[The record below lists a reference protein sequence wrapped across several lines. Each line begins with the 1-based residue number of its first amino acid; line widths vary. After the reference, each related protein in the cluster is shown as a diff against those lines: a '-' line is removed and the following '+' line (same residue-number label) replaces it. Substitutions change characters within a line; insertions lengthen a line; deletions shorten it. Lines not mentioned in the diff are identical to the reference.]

1 MVTKEEKLNVIRSVN
16 EIAELNTKLSEI
28 VEKMPKSSA
37 KTAFEYAVINITK
50 KVDKFQN
57 PESKKVIY
65 VKSDEEK
72 KIAEEAV
79 ANFRKSKEEESDIS
93 PASPMPDDKKD
104 GKPSSKK
111 HK

>member
-1 MVTKEEKLNVIRSVN
+1 MVTKEEKLEVIKSVN

-65 VKSDEEK
+65 LKSDEEK

-79 ANFRKSKEEESDIS
+79 ANFRKSREEESDIS
-93 PASPMPDDKKD
+93 PASPLPDDKKD